1 MTTNTIILQQEILD
15 ILDKYRKTKFGDL
28 SRRIVLE
35 YIVKEW
41 DSKQEIQK

>member
-1 MTTNTIILQQEILD
+1 MTTNTVVLQQEILD

-28 SRRIVLE
+28 SRRTVLE

-41 DSKQEIQK
+41 ATNQEIQK